1 MIQVANTEHLAG
13 VTVSGDYYDL
23 DQLVD
28 ALHEITVNDMSE
40 DINKHDRLYINVSL
54 RVLGVCYDIRHAVQ
68 GDRDIV
74 TKDNGISEF
83 HYEVHEKIVPR
94 HNVYYSC
101 NILYPEMILV
111 MMALNDL
118 VKLRMS
124 KLAGSRY
131 KFDAPFDKTVVWD
144 RTISTVRL
152 FQSAFQEA
160 ISGVLTKTSFAR
172 WRNVIN
178 DRAMEMRGIAL
189 PFIDYLNIE
198 YLKMKGEVRSSKLSS
213 IAKRLAEYYNDPVN
227 NEYRR
232 AIDEFVLEHNCDE
245 SDLRPEGLEYP
256 DHVEW

>member
-1 MIQVANTEHLAG
+1 MIQVTNTEHLAG

-28 ALHEITVNDMSE
+28 ALHEITVNDMGE
-40 DINKHDRLYINVSL
+40 DITRHDRLYINVSL

-101 NILYPEMILV
+101 NVLYPEMIL
-111 MMALNDL
+111 MIMALDDL
-118 VKLRMS
+118 VKLRIS
-124 KLAGSRY
+124 KLVKSRY
-131 KFDAPFDKTVVWD
+131 KSDAPFDKAVVWD
-144 RTISTVRL
+144 KTITTVRL
-152 FQSAFQEA
+152 FQAAFQEA
-160 ISGVLTKTSFAR
+160 ISKALTEASFAR
-172 WRNVIN
+172 WRNVAN
-178 DRAMEMRGIAL
+178 NRAMEIRGIAL

-198 YLKMKGEVRSSKLSS
+198 YLKMKSEVRSSKLGS
-213 IAKRLAEYYNDPVN
+213 ITKRLAEFYSDPVN

-232 AIDEFVLEHNCDE
+232 AIDEFVLEHKCDE